1 MKRGEQM
8 IKKYLTLMLIA
19 IMSLSALAGCGSS
32 EEAAPAEDQAA
43 AQEEQTAETES
54 AEPAADSDTLVAYF
68 TRIGNTDG
76 DFPEGVD
83 AETSASIQVTDEGKK
98 GNAQMIAEWV
108 ADETGGELF
117 AIQSSDLYP
126 ADYNETVDKA
136 SEDQSKDA
144 RPELTTH
151 VEDMDKYSTVVL
163 VYPNW
168 WGDLPM
174 AVYSFLDEY
183 DLSGKNV
190 ILYCTHEGSRF
201 SGTVDTVKEL
211 EPDATVTEGLSI
223 RGGEVANSEADVRDS
238 I

>member
-1 MKRGEQM
+1 MRGLTM
-8 IKKYLTLMLIA
+8 IKKYLAILMIA
-19 IMSLSALAGCGSS
+19 MMSITALAGCGSS
-32 EEAAPAEDQAA
+32 EEAAPEENQTEATEAT
-43 AQEEQTAETES
+43 EEQAEETES
-54 AEPAADSDTLVAYF
+54 AVADGSTLVAYY

-83 AETSASIQVTDEGKK
+83 AETSASIQVTDDGKK

-108 ADETGGELF
+108 ADETGGDLF
-117 AIQSSDLYP
+117 AIQSSEIYP
-126 ADYNETVDKA
+126 ADYDATVDKA
-136 SEDQSKDA
+136 SEDQGKNI
-144 RPELTTH
+144 RPELTTK

-190 ILYCTHEGSRF
+190 VLYCTHEGSSF
-201 SGTVDTVKEL
+201 SDTVDTIKEL
-211 EPDATVTEGLSI
+211 EPNANVTEGLSI

>member
-1 MKRGEQM
+1 M
-8 IKKYLTLMLIA
+8 IKKYLAILMIA
-19 IMSLSALAGCGSS
+19 MMSITALAGCGSS
-32 EEAAPAEDQAA
+32 EEAAPEENQTEAAEEQAEETGSAA
-43 AQEEQTAETES
+43 ADGS
-54 AEPAADSDTLVAYF
+54 TLVAYY

-83 AETSASIQVTDEGKK
+83 AETSASIQVTDDGKK

-117 AIQSSDLYP
+117 AIQSSEIYP
-126 ADYNETVDKA
+126 ADYDETVDQAKTEQRNSFRPVLRSDL
-136 SEDQSKDA
+136 SEIGQYD
-144 RPELTTH
+144 TI
-151 VEDMDKYSTVVL
+151 YL
-163 VYPNW
+163 VIPNW

-174 AVYSFLDEY
+174 AVYSFLEEY

-201 SGTVDTVKEL
+201 SGTVDTIKEL

-223 RGGEVANSEADVRDS
+223 RGGEVADSEADVRDS

>member
-1 MKRGEQM
+1 M
-8 IKKYLTLMLIA
+8 IRKYLAILLIA
-19 IMSLSALAGCGSS
+19 IMSIASLAGCGSP
-32 EEAAPAEDQAA
+32 EEPAPAEDQTA
-43 AQEEQTAETES
+43 AQEEQTADTGTET
-54 AEPAADSDTLVAYF
+54 APAADSDTLVAYY

-83 AETSASIQVTDEGKK
+83 AETSASIQVTDDGKK
-98 GNAQMIAEWV
+98 GNAQMIAEWI
-108 ADETGGELF
+108 ADETGGDLF
-117 AIQSSDLYP
+117 AIQSSEIYP
-126 ADYNETVDKA
+126 ADYNATVDKA
-136 SEDQSKDA
+136 SEDQSKDI

-151 VEDMDKYSTVVL
+151 VDSMDKYSTVVL

-201 SGTVDTVKEL
+201 SGTVSTIQEL

-223 RGGEVANSEADVRDS
+223 RGGDVAGAENDVRDS

>member
-1 MKRGEQM
+1 MMGLTM
-8 IKKYLTLMLIA
+8 IKKYLAILMIA
-19 IMSLSALAGCGSS
+19 MMSITALAGCGSS
-32 EEAAPAEDQAA
+32 EEAAPEENQTEAT
-43 AQEEQTAETES
+43 EEQAEETES
-54 AEPAADSDTLVAYF
+54 AAADGSTLVAYY

-190 ILYCTHEGSRF
+190 VLYCTHEGS
-201 SGTVDTVKEL
+201 SYSDTVSKVQEL
-211 EPDATVTEGLSI
+211 EPDATVAEGLSI
-223 RGGEVANSEADVRDS
+223 RGGEVAGAETEVRDS

>member
-1 MKRGEQM
+1 MRGVTM
-8 IKKYLTLMLIA
+8 IKKYLAILMIA
-19 IMSLSALAGCGSS
+19 MMSITALAGCGSS
-32 EEAAPAEDQAA
+32 EEAAPEENQTEAA
-43 AQEEQTAETES
+43 EEQAEETES
-54 AEPAADSDTLVAYF
+54 AAADGSTLVAYY

-83 AETSASIQVTDEGKK
+83 AETSASIQVTDDGKK

-117 AIQSSDLYP
+117 AIQSSEIYP
-126 ADYNETVDKA
+126 ADYNATVDKA
-136 SEDQSKDA
+136 SEDQSKNI
-144 RPELTTH
+144 RPELTTK

-201 SGTVDTVKEL
+201 SGTVDTIKEL
-211 EPDATVTEGLSI
+211 EPEATVTEGLSI
-223 RGGEVANSEADVRDS
+223 RGGDVAGAEADVRDS